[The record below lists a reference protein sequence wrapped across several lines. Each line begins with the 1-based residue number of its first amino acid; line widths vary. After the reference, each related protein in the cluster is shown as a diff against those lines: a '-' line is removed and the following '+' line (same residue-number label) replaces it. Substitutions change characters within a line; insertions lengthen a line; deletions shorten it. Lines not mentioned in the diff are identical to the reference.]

1 MIKQL
6 LLVVFFLILTLL
18 IIYSLQRYFI
28 YFPSVEKPHRKHF
41 HAEDMQVIKIKVADG
56 LILNAWYKP
65 SIAHK
70 PVIVYL
76 HGNAGHIGFRMDL
89 MRQFLSAGFGVLL
102 LEYRGYGGNPGKP
115 TESGLYED
123 GRAAMRF
130 LQGEKQHKPIVLY
143 GESLGTGIATKL
155 AMEFPVCALVLQSPY
170 TSLTALARYHYPLLP
185 IPIIDKYDSLSRM
198 QQIHTPILM
207 LHGKLDEV
215 VPYNQGLTLFNLANR
230 PKQWV
235 EFSTKGHN
243 DLWNEQF
250 VYVVINFIN
259 TYCIDQQPK

>member
-6 LLVVFFLILTLL
+6 LQVVFFLILTLL
-18 IIYSLQRYFI
+18 ITYSLQRYFI
-28 YFPSVEKPHRKHF
+28 YFPIVDKPSRKDF
-41 HAEDMQVIKIKVADG
+41 HAEDMQIIKITLADG
-56 LILNAWYKP
+56 LTLNAWYKP
-65 SIAHK
+65 SVAHK
-70 PVIVYL
+70 PVILYL
-76 HGNAGHIGFRMDL
+76 HGNAGHIGYRMYL
-89 MRQFLSAGFGVLL
+89 TRQFLSAGFGVLL

-130 LQGEKQHKPIVLY
+130 LQHEQQHPPIVLY
-143 GESLGTGIATKL
+143 GESLGTGVATQL
-155 AMEFPVCALVLQSPY
+155 ATEFPSCALVLQSPY

-198 QQIHTPILM
+198 KQIHVPILM
-207 LHGKLDEV
+207 LQGKLDEV
-215 VPYNQGLTLFNLANR
+215 VPYKQGLILFNLANQ

-235 EFSTKGHN
+235 EFPIKGHH
-243 DLWNEQF
+243 DLWNEHF
-250 VYVVINFIN
+250 AHVVVNFIN